1 MNNTVRTLPLKMN
14 KKLLVVVD
22 DTLKEKKE
30 ELDKFVEKAKYTNT
44 IKFSKD
50 VLFSHEIHANN
61 YIEGFKDD
69 VETIYEVI
77 HKTAKIKDENKKK
90 RIINL
95 YKGYKYILEKK
106 QINKDSLKELYR
118 ILSNGLLSQE
128 DQNNMDEYYRKNEV
142 YIFYSNNP
150 DKYDLGMPSE
160 QLEEHM
166 NMLLEYA
173 INDNENLSKAEKFLK
188 SQILHFYFVYIHP
201 YYDINGRTSRT
212 TSMWYLINN
221 KAYPFIIFNRAIQ
234 LHKAEYNRIIR
245 ESKKYMNATLF
256 LEYMMEYTKEELE
269 KDYIIN
275 MIKNSTPKKLT
286 SLDFQTLH
294 YILSMKSNLTY
305 CDFIGFY
312 NNQNEKRKP
321 HEIKREML
329 DSLLEKEII
338 IEGNETKKG
347 IGNLQNHFFYL
358 NTSLYEKDPAL
369 IKKLIIPGEKNR

>member
-1 MNNTVRTLPLKMN
+1 MDTIRPLPLKIN
-14 KKLLVVVD
+14 KRPLVVID
-22 DTLKEKKE
+22 DRLKEKRD
-30 ELDKFVEKAKYTNT
+30 ELDKFVEQAKYTNT
-44 IKFSKD
+44 LKFSKD

-61 YIEGFKDD
+61 YIEGYKDD

-77 HKTAKIKDENKKK
+77 HKTTKIKDENKKK

-106 QINKDSLKELYR
+106 PINKDSLKELYK
-118 ILSNGLLSQE
+118 IVSNGLLSEE
-128 DQNNMDEYYRKNEV
+128 DQKEMGEYYRKNEV
-142 YIFYSNNP
+142 YIFYSSNP
-150 DKYDLGMPSE
+150 EKYDLGMPSE

-173 INDNENLSKAEKFLK
+173 TTNNENLSKAEKFLK
-188 SQILHFYFVYIHP
+188 SQILHFYFVYVHP

-212 TSMWYLINN
+212 TSMWYLLNN
-221 KAYPFIIFNRAIQ
+221 KSYPFIIFNRAIQ
-234 LHKAEYNRIIR
+234 LHKSEYYRIIR

-275 MIKNSTPKKLT
+275 MIKNNTPNKLT

-305 CDFIGFY
+305 YDFIGFY
-312 NNQNEKRKP
+312 NNQNDKKKP
-321 HEIKREML
+321 LEIKREIL

-338 IEGNETKKG
+338 IEGKKTKKG
-347 IGNLQNHFFYL
+347 IGNLHNHHFYL
-358 NTSLYEKDPAL
+358 NPTLYEKNPTL
-369 IKKLIIPGEKNR
+369 IKKLIIQGEKNR

>member
-1 MNNTVRTLPLKMN
+1 MDTIRPLPLKIN
-14 KKLLVVVD
+14 KRPLVVID
-22 DTLKEKKE
+22 DRLKEKRD
-30 ELDKFVEKAKYTNT
+30 ELDKFVEQAKYTNT

-61 YIEGFKDD
+61 YIEGYKDD

-77 HKTAKIKDENKKK
+77 HKTTKIKDENKKK

-106 QINKDSLKELYR
+106 PINKDSLKELYK
-118 ILSNGLLSQE
+118 IVSNGLLSEE
-128 DQNNMDEYYRKNEV
+128 DQKEMGEYYRKNEV
-142 YIFYSNNP
+142 YIFYSSNP
-150 DKYDLGMPSE
+150 EKYDLGMPSE

-173 INDNENLSKAEKFLK
+173 TTNNENLSKAEIFLK
-188 SQILHFYFVYIHP
+188 SQILHFYFVYVHP

-212 TSMWYLINN
+212 TSMWYLLNN
-221 KAYPFIIFNRAIQ
+221 KSYPFIIFNRAIQ
-234 LHKAEYNRIIR
+234 LHKSEYYRIIR

-275 MIKNSTPKKLT
+275 MIKNNTPNKLT

-305 CDFIGFY
+305 YDFIGFY
-312 NNQNEKRKP
+312 NNQNDKKKP
-321 HEIKREML
+321 LEI
-329 DSLLEKEII
+329 
-338 IEGNETKKG
+338 KKG
-347 IGNLQNHFFYL
+347 IGNLHNHYFYL
-358 NTSLYEKDPAL
+358 NPTLYEKNPTL
-369 IKKLIIPGEKNR
+369 IKKLIIQGEKNR